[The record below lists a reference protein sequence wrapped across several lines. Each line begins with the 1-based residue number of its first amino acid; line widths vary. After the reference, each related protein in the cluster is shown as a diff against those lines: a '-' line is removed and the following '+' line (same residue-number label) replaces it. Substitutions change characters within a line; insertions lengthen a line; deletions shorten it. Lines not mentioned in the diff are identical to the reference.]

1 MKLIITG
8 QCPAL
13 KNSKKITKTGHIYTD
28 KRIKEYMDA
37 AKLEAKAQWKHEPLD
52 KLDNLTI
59 VFYNQDK
66 RKHDT
71 SNQLDTICDVIKQI
85 VVKDDDQFCIPHTQ
99 IEYGGVSDRPRT
111 EIWVDFEDDLV

>member
-1 MKLIITG
+1 MKLVISG

-28 KRIKEYMDA
+28 KRIKDYMDA
-37 AKLEAKAQWKHEPLD
+37 AKLEVKSQWRRQPLD
-52 KLDNLTI
+52 KLDNLTV

-66 RKHDT
+66 QKHDT
-71 SNQLDTICDVIKQI
+71 SNQLDTICDILKMI

-99 IEYGGVSDRPRT
+99 IEYGGVSSNPRT
-111 EIWVDFEDDLV
+111 EIWVDFES